1 VDRISLNLTV
11 SGVAAA
17 AAPKRDL
24 HPQTPRPA
32 TPGLDA
38 GAEDEF
44 RASAIGPRPNRYD
57 EVIDRL
63 RLAALRRDAAS
74 AAASSTPKSNTPTDD
89 DAVQRE
95 GPDRSGP

>member
-1 VDRISLNLTV
+1 MDRISLNLTV

-63 RLAALRRDAAS
+63 RLAALRRDAA
-74 AAASSTPKSNTPTDD
+74 AAATSQTARAHTPTDD
-89 DAVQRE
+89 DAVAERRRRE
-95 GPDRSGP
+95 GGE